1 MNKTAKRVDVG
12 GYYLYMESAGVG
24 SPTVIFECGMGC
36 GAASLANLAAAVQQ
50 FTRTVLYDRAGLG
63 QSAPVPKPRTSQD
76 VVDDLWRLLQQAQ
89 IDGPYLLVGH
99 SFAGYHLRLFAHQ
112 HPQEVAG
119 IVLLDA
125 SHPDQTLR
133 ELELLPP
140 PSPNEPAAITKAR
153 ETLMAEWNDPF
164 HNEEGIDI
172 AASGAQVRATGHLGQ
187 LPLVVIT
194 AGLDEWEEGFPP
206 DVARAS
212 AANWLAMQQE
222 LVALSHN
229 STHIIA
235 TESDH
240 SIQDCQPEL
249 VVAVIRQLVQ
259 QVSARSPSPG
269 C

>member
-1 MNKTAKRVDVG
+1 MAHKQRIDVG
-12 GYYLYMESAGVG
+12 GYYLYMESVGAG
-24 SPTVIFECGMGC
+24 SPTVIFESGMGC
-36 GAASLANLAAAVQQ
+36 GAESLANLAAEVQH

-63 QSAPVPKPRTSQD
+63 QSDPAPTPRTSQD

-112 HPQEVAG
+112 HPQVVSG
-119 IVLLDA
+119 LVLLDA

-133 ELELLPP
+133 ELHLLPLP
-140 PSPNEPAAITKAR
+140 LPNEPAAITKAR
-153 ETLMAEWNDPF
+153 ETLTAEWRDPL

-172 AASGAQVRATGHLGQ
+172 AASAAQVRATGHFGA

-194 AGLDEWEEGFPP
+194 AGLDEWEDGFPP

-212 AANWLAMQQE
+212 AANWVTMQKELA
-222 LVALSHN
+222 ALSHN

-249 VVAVIRQLVQ
+249 VVNVIRQMVQ
-259 QVSARSPSPG
+259 ELRKRSA
-269 C
+269 